1 MGSLVFVELLGNP
14 RYRKFLHRAFPWIGH
29 VRIKHFF
36 MAPLVAAAKDTRS
49 GTVDFSVT
57 EETAWTT
64 NVWIRPLLVRNVD
77 RLMSKLSKFIVSL
90 LRFAKP
96 EMLIADYEWAEACI
110 KDGQFIGQLVVTPS
124 FYLPGAQQDFDYL
137 VRVRLTRPRRENAV
151 PSLKQSVTM
160 KLKFGTIPIGQ
171 PGQVLALYISNVK

>member
-1 MGSLVFVELLGNP
+1 MGSLVYVELLGNP

-29 VRIKHFF
+29 VGIKHFF

-49 GTVDFSVT
+49 GIVDFSVT

-96 EMLIADYEWAEACI
+96 EMLIADYEWGPQWVEACI
-110 KDGQFIGQLVVTPS
+110 KDTRYLFQVIS
-124 FYLPGAQQDFDYL
+124 FVRDLPEFSHDSHL
-137 VRVRLTRPRRENAV
+137 C
-151 PSLKQSVTM
+151 
-160 KLKFGTIPIGQ
+160 
-171 PGQVLALYISNVK
+171 

>member
-29 VRIKHFF
+29 VGIKHFF
-36 MAPLVAAAKDTRS
+36 MAPLVAAAKETRS
-49 GTVDFSVT
+49 GIVYFSVT

-124 FYLPGAQQDFDYL
+124 FYLPGAQHDFDL
-137 VRVRLTRPRRENAV
+137 FCTHPAHET
-151 PSLKQSVTM
+151 P
-160 KLKFGTIPIGQ
+160 P
-171 PGQVLALYISNVK
+171 

>member
-1 MGSLVFVELLGNP
+1 
-14 RYRKFLHRAFPWIGH
+14 
-29 VRIKHFF
+29 

-49 GTVDFSVT
+49 GIVDFFVT
-57 EETAWTT
+57 EETAWTA
-64 NVWIRPLLVRNVD
+64 NVWIRPLLVRND
-77 RLMSKLSKFIVSL
+77 ERLMYKLSKFIVSL

-137 VRVRLTRPRRENAV
+137 VRVWLTRPRRENAV

-160 KLKFGTIPIGQ
+160 RLKFGTIPIAQ
-171 PGQVLALYISNVK
+171 PGQGLALCKF

>member
-1 MGSLVFVELLGNP
+1 MASLVYVELLGNP
-14 RYRKFLHRAFPWIGH
+14 RYRKFLHGAFPWIGH
-29 VRIKHFF
+29 VGIKHFF
-36 MAPLVAAAKDTRS
+36 MAPLVTAEKNTRS
-49 GTVDFSVT
+49 GIVDFFVT
-57 EETAWTT
+57 EETAWTS

-77 RLMSKLSKFIVSL
+77 RLMYKLSKFLVCL

-96 EMLIADYEWAEACI
+96 EMLITDYEWAEACI
-110 KDGQFIGQLVVTPS
+110 KDGQFIGKLVVTPS
-124 FYLPGAQQDFDYL
+124 FYLLGAQQHFDYF

-171 PGQVLALYISNVK
+171 PGQVLASALCKF

>member
-29 VRIKHFF
+29 VGIKHFF

-49 GTVDFSVT
+49 GIVDFSVT
-57 EETAWTT
+57 EETAWIT

-77 RLMSKLSKFIVSL
+77 RLMYKLSKFIVSL

-124 FYLPGAQQDFDYL
+124 FYLPGAQHDFDYF
-137 VRVRLTRPRRENAV
+137 VRVRLTRTRRENAV

-160 KLKFGTIPIGQ
+160 KLKFGTIPIAGF
-171 PGQVLALYISNVK
+171 GSICLFS

>member
-1 MGSLVFVELLGNP
+1 MGSLEFVELLGNP

-29 VRIKHFF
+29 VGIKHFF

-49 GTVDFSVT
+49 GIVDFFVT

-77 RLMSKLSKFIVSL
+77 RLMYKLSKFIVSL

-160 KLKFGTIPIGQ
+160 RLKYGTIPIAQ
-171 PGQVLALYISNVK
+171 PGQVLALCKF

>member
-1 MGSLVFVELLGNP
+1 MGSLVYVELLGNP

-29 VRIKHFF
+29 VGIKHFF

-49 GTVDFSVT
+49 GIVDFSVT
-57 EETAWTT
+57 EKTAWTA
-64 NVWIRPLLVRNVD
+64 NIWIRPLLVRNVD
-77 RLMSKLSKFIVSL
+77 RLMYKLSNFFVSL

-124 FYLPGAQQDFDYL
+124 FYLPGAQHDFDYF
-137 VRVRLTRPRRENAV
+137 VRIRLTRPRRENAV

-160 KLKFGTIPIGQ
+160 KLKFGTIPISQ
-171 PGQVLALYISNVK
+171 PGQVLALCKF